1 MRPAVYSMGPAEPS
15 LLMLVGWRPALTNMA
30 AQPTVVFTFH
40 KVREQCEQGSAEAW
54 RAFLDFYTPLGLHLL
69 KVYLPGDGPAA
80 DRVWEQTLAALAEN
94 GFERFRATS
103 RQSEREFLADVR
115 ALLLDQAAQSV
126 AASATAGAPQPAPAA
141 PLDLE
146 VLGKLLEGLPLLHQ
160 EMFFLKLA
168 GYTDASIER
177 MLRMAPRVAQAAFAR
192 LEPDYAAAS
201 KLESDRCPW
210 PRPWLALLQEA
221 RAKKQEACPHVHQF
235 LRIHDGQVSWYDK
248 EPVEKHVSGCR
259 HCLEAWTALREVGHW
274 RKAAPAITGE
284 QIEGYLSALPLPP
297 EPKKSFFQ
305 RMFG

>member
-1 MRPAVYSMGPAEPS
+1 MATQQT
-15 LLMLVGWRPALTNMA
+15 AL
-30 AQPTVVFTFH
+30 FTFH
-40 KVREQCEQGSAEAW
+40 KVREQCEQGSAGAW

-69 KVYLPGDGPAA
+69 KMYLPDDGPAP
-80 DRVWEQTLAALAEN
+80 DRVWEQTLTALAEN
-94 GFERFRATS
+94 DFQRFRATE

-115 ALLLDQAAQSV
+115 ALLLDQAVRA
-126 AASATAGAPQPAPAA
+126 AASSAPAGAPQLAPAA

-160 EMFFLKLA
+160 EMLFFKLA

-192 LEPDYAAAS
+192 LEPDYAAAL
-201 KLESDRCPW
+201 KLGGDRCPW
-210 PRPWLALLQEA
+210 PRPWLALLQAA
-221 RAKKQEACPHVHQF
+221 RAAKQEACPHVHQF

-274 RKAAPAITGE
+274 RQAAPGVAAR
-284 QIEGYLSALPLPP
+284 QIEGYLGALPLPP
-297 EPKKSFFQ
+297 APKKSFFQ

>member
-1 MRPAVYSMGPAEPS
+1 
-15 LLMLVGWRPALTNMA
+15 MA
-30 AQPTVVFTFH
+30 AQPTVFFTFH

-69 KVYLPGDGPAA
+69 KMYLPGNGPVP

-94 GFERFRATS
+94 DFQRFRATA

-115 ALLLDQAAQSV
+115 ALLLDQVFLAV
-126 AASATAGAPQPAPAA
+126 AGSATAGASQPVSAA
-141 PLDLE
+141 TPLDLE
-146 VLGKLLEGLPLLHQ
+146 VLGKLLENLPLVHQ
-160 EMFFLKLA
+160 EMLFFKLA

-177 MLRMAPRVAQAAFAR
+177 MMRMAPRVAQAAFAR
-192 LEPDYAAAS
+192 LEPDYAAALT
-201 KLESDRCPW
+201 LECDRCPW

-248 EPVEKHVSGCR
+248 EPVEKHVAGCR
-259 HCLEAWTALREVGHW
+259 HCLEAWTALREVGYW
-274 RKAAPAITGE
+274 RKAAPAVTAA
-284 QIEGYLSALPLPP
+284 QIEGYLSALPLPAA
-297 EPKKSFFQ
+297 PKKSFFQ